1 MKSSDAVIH
10 LIDDDEAVRQALSFL
25 LASAGHA
32 VRIYP
37 SGDTF
42 LEQLPSLQPGC
53 LITDVRMPGTD
64 GLAVQR
70 RLTELNINLP
80 VIVMTGHA
88 DVPLAVEAM
97 KAGAVDF
104 IEKPF
109 DDEKLLAAIKLALS
123 RFCDEGQNDNEVTKV
138 QTKLQS
144 LSQRETQVLH
154 GLLQGLPNKT
164 IAYDLNLSPRTVEVH
179 RANLMSKMGAS
190 SLSDLIRMALLS
202 KSFPN

>member
-1 MKSSDAVIH
+1 MKSSDAIIH

-25 LASAGHA
+25 LASAGYA

-37 SGDTF
+37 SADAF
-42 LEQLPSLQPGC
+42 LEQLYSLQPGC

-64 GLAVQR
+64 GLALQR
-70 RLTELNINLP
+70 RLVELNVNFP

-97 KAGAVDF
+97 KAGAIDF

-109 DDEKLLAAIKLALS
+109 DDEKLLAAIQLALS
-123 RFCDEGQNDNEVTKV
+123 RFRDGEDGDHEAAKIQA
-138 QTKLQS
+138 KLQS
-144 LSQRETQVLH
+144 LSPRENQVLQ
-154 GLLQGLPNKT
+154 GLLQGQPNKT

-202 KSFPN
+202 KSFPA

>member
-1 MKSSDAVIH
+1 MKSTDAVIH

-25 LASAGHA
+25 LASAGYA

-37 SGDTF
+37 SGDAL
-42 LEQLPSLQPGC
+42 LEQLSSLQPGC

-64 GLAVQR
+64 GLALQR
-70 RLTELNINLP
+70 RLVELNINFP

-97 KAGAVDF
+97 KAGAIDF

-109 DDEKLLAAIKLALS
+109 DDEKLLAAIALALS
-123 RFCDEGQNDNEVTKV
+123 RFRDEGEGDNEAAKI
-138 QTKLQS
+138 QAKLQS
-144 LSQRETQVLH
+144 LSPRENQVLQ
-154 GLLQGLPNKT
+154 GLLQGQPNKT

-202 KSFPN
+202 KSFPA

>member
-1 MKSSDAVIH
+1 MKTSDAVIH

-37 SGDTF
+37 SGDAF
-42 LEQLPSLQPGC
+42 LESLASLQPGC

-70 RLTELNINLP
+70 RLGELNINLP

-109 DDEKLLAAIKLALS
+109 DDEKLLSAIQLALS
-123 RFCDEGQNDNEVTKV
+123 RFCDEGQGDNELTKI
-138 QTKLQS
+138 QGKLQS

-164 IAYDLNLSPRTVEVH
+164 IAYDLHLSPRTVEVH

-190 SLSDLIRMALLS
+190 SLSDLIRMALIS
-202 KSFPN
+202 KAFPA